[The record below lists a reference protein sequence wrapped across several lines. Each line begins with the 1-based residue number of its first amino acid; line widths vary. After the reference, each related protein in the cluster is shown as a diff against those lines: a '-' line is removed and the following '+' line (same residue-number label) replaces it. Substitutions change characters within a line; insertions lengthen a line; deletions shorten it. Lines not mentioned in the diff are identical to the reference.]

1 MVAKYGMSEKVG
13 VLALEG
19 MGGRPLFGKGMEE
32 HDYSEKSGA
41 IIDTEVGR
49 IMSEAYKRAEK
60 VLKEKKKALDA
71 IADKLVEVETI
82 ERDEFEKIL
91 IANGITPKRKQ
102 EETLL

>member
-1 MVAKYGMSEKVG
+1 
-13 VLALEG
+13 

-32 HDYSEKSGA
+32 QDYSEKSGA